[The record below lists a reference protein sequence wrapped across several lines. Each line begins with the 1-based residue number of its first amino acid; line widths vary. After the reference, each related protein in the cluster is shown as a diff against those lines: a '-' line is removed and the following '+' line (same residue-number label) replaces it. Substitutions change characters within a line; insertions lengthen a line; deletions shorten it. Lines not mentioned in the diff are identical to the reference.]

1 VRNVAARN
9 IKVSRENTMMKPTGT
24 AAILFAAASAWLISG
39 GALAQS
45 STAEPHANAPNTARP
60 EAGGQGGG
68 AEDRPEVVAPVLR
81 IISVEV
87 LRSSHGTPLDI
98 IRVRGLASTPGWEE
112 AELIP
117 LTRGTPKDGILELVF
132 VARAPAEAMEASGF
146 EPIEAIFP
154 IEASHPYKGINVHSA
169 SESVS
174 LSQLPGYAEGK
185 GGGEDCSKC
194 VGKVFV
200 AKGAAMPAGKSAAEV
215 VKEEQLPTVS
225 RVIRHSDGI
234 PSAESNPNR
243 LTIVVSK
250 DGTIATAIWD

>member
-1 VRNVAARN
+1 MRDSEVP
-9 IKVSRENTMMKPTGT
+9 RENAMIKHNGVCAALLTLTLLGSSAAFAQTAGESRPNAQGNAQGNAHPET
-24 AAILFAAASAWLISG
+24 AAQGSG
-39 GALAQS
+39 DERAQ
-45 STAEPHANAPNTARP
+45 
-60 EAGGQGGG
+60 
-68 AEDRPEVVAPVLR
+68 VVAPVFR
-81 IISVEV
+81 IVSVEV

-112 AELIP
+112 GELVP

-132 VARAPAEAMEASGF
+132 VARAPAEAVEAVGF

-169 SESVS
+169 SDSLS

-185 GGGEDCSKC
+185 TGGEDCSKC
-194 VGKVFV
+194 VGKTFV
-200 AKGAAMPAGKSAAEV
+200 AKGAGIPTGKSAAEV
-215 VKEEQLPTVS
+215 VKEEQLPPIS
-225 RVIRHSDGI
+225 RVIKHSDGI

-250 DGTIATAIWD
+250 DGTISSAIWD

>member
-1 VRNVAARN
+1 
-9 IKVSRENTMMKPTGT
+9 MKPTGT
-24 AAILFAAASAWLISG
+24 AATLFAAGL
-39 GALAQS
+39 ALLVSSVALGQS
-45 STAEPHANAPNTARP
+45 SAAEPHSNAPNTAHP
-60 EAGGQGGG
+60 DAAGSGGG
-68 AEDRPEVVAPVLR
+68 EDRADVVAPVLR

-87 LRSSHGTPLDI
+87 LRSSHGAPLDI

-132 VARAPAEAMEASGF
+132 VARAPAEAMEATGF

-169 SESVS
+169 SESLS
-174 LSQLPGYAEGK
+174 LTQLPGYAENK

-215 VKEEQLPTVS
+215 VKEEQLPPMS

>member
-1 VRNVAARN
+1 
-9 IKVSRENTMMKPTGT
+9 MMKPTN
-24 AAILFAAASAWLISG
+24 AAAALCAAGLALFVSSA
-39 GALAQS
+39 ALAQ
-45 STAEPHANAPNTARP
+45 TGAAESPANTPNNARP
-60 EAGGQGGG
+60 EAPTQGAG
-68 AEDRPEVVAPVLR
+68 AEDRPEAVAPVLR

-132 VARAPAEAMEASGF
+132 VARAPAEAMEATGF
-146 EPIEAIFP
+146 EPIEAVFP

-169 SESVS
+169 TES
-174 LSQLPGYAEGK
+174 LGLTELPGYAERK
-185 GGGEDCSKC
+185 AGGEDCSKC

-215 VKEEQLPTVS
+215 VKEEQLPPIS
-225 RVIRHSDGI
+225 RVIKHSDGI

>member
-1 VRNVAARN
+1 M
-9 IKVSRENTMMKPTGT
+9 KKPTGT
-24 AAILFAAASAWLISG
+24 AAILFAAASAWLIV
-39 GALAQS
+39 GAAHAQS
-45 STAEPHANAPNTARP
+45 SSAEPHVNAPNTARP
-60 EAGGQGGG
+60 DAGGQSGG
-68 AEDRPEVVAPVLR
+68 AEDRPEAVAPVLR

-132 VARAPAEAMEASGF
+132 VARAPAEAMEATGF

-169 SESVS
+169 SESLS
-174 LSQLPGYAEGK
+174 LTQLPGFAENK
-185 GGGEDCSKC
+185 AGGEDCSKC

>member
-1 VRNVAARN
+1 LRIIAARN
-9 IKVSRENTMMKPTGT
+9 IEVSRENTMMKPTG
-24 AAILFAAASAWLISG
+24 AATTVFAATLTLLLSG
-39 GALAQS
+39 AALAQS
-45 STAEPHANAPNTARP
+45 GAAEPRANAPNTARP
-60 EAGGQGGG
+60 ESGGQGGG
-68 AEDRPEVVAPVLR
+68 AEDRPDVVAPVLR

-132 VARAPAEAMEASGF
+132 VARAPAEAMEATGF

-200 AKGAAMPAGKSAAEV
+200 AKGAAMPAGKSATEV

>member
-1 VRNVAARN
+1 MRN
-9 IKVSRENTMMKPTGT
+9 IEVPRENVMIKHHGACAALMT
-24 AAILFAAASAWLISG
+24 AGLALLGSGVVLAQTETRPSAQSNAHPETAPQGSG
-39 GALAQS
+39 GDDRAQI
-45 STAEPHANAPNTARP
+45 
-60 EAGGQGGG
+60 
-68 AEDRPEVVAPVLR
+68 VAPVFR
-81 IISVEV
+81 IVSVEV

-132 VARAPAEAMEASGF
+132 VARAPAEAVEAIGF

-169 SESVS
+169 SDSLS

-185 GGGEDCSKC
+185 AGGEDCSKC

-200 AKGAAMPAGKSAAEV
+200 AKGAATPTGKSAAEV
-215 VKEEQLPTVS
+215 VKEEQLPPIS

-234 PSAESNPNR
+234 PSADSNPNR

-250 DGTIATAIWD
+250 DGTIASAIWD

>member
-1 VRNVAARN
+1 
-9 IKVSRENTMMKPTGT
+9 MMKPTGT
-24 AAILFAAASAWLISG
+24 AATLFAAGL
-39 GALAQS
+39 ALLVSSVALGQS
-45 STAEPHANAPNTARP
+45 SAAEPHSNAPNTAHP
-60 EAGGQGGG
+60 DAAGPGGG
-68 AEDRPEVVAPVLR
+68 EDRADVVAPVLR

-87 LRSSHGTPLDI
+87 LRSSHGAPLDI

-132 VARAPAEAMEASGF
+132 VARAPAEAMEATGF

-169 SESVS
+169 SESLS
-174 LSQLPGYAEGK
+174 LTQLPGYAENK

-200 AKGAAMPAGKSAAEV
+200 AKGAAMPTGKSAAEV
-215 VKEEQLPTVS
+215 VKEEQLPPMS

>member
-1 VRNVAARN
+1 
-9 IKVSRENTMMKPTGT
+9 MMKPTGT

-39 GALAQS
+39 AAHAQS

-60 EAGGQGGG
+60 EVGGQGGG
-68 AEDRPEVVAPVLR
+68 AEDRPDVVAPVLR

-132 VARAPAEAMEASGF
+132 VARAPAEAMEATGF
-146 EPIEAIFP
+146 EPVEAIFP

>member
-1 VRNVAARN
+1 MNKHHGAHAAL
-9 IKVSRENTMMKPTGT
+9 MT
-24 AAILFAAASAWLISG
+24 AGLALLGSSF
-39 GALAQS
+39 ALAQTAAESRPNAQS
-45 STAEPHANAPNTARP
+45 SAHPETAAQGSGDERP
-60 EAGGQGGG
+60 QI
-68 AEDRPEVVAPVLR
+68 VAPVLR
-81 IISVEV
+81 IVSVEV

-112 AELIP
+112 GELVP
-117 LTRGTPKDGILELVF
+117 LTRGTPKDGILELIF
-132 VARAPAEAMEASGF
+132 VARAPAEAVEAVGF

-169 SESVS
+169 SDSLS

-185 GGGEDCSKC
+185 AGGEDCSKC

-200 AKGAAMPAGKSAAEV
+200 AKGAAMPSGKSAAEV
-215 VKEEQLPTVS
+215 VKEEQLPPIS

-234 PSAESNPNR
+234 PSADSNPNR

-250 DGTIATAIWD
+250 DGTIASAIWD

>member
-1 VRNVAARN
+1 
-9 IKVSRENTMMKPTGT
+9 MMKPTGT

-39 GALAQS
+39 AALAQS
-45 STAEPHANAPNTARP
+45 STAEHHANAPNTARP
-60 EAGGQGGG
+60 EAAGQGGG

-132 VARAPAEAMEASGF
+132 VARAPAEAMEATGF

>member
-1 VRNVAARN
+1 LRNVAARN
-9 IKVSRENTMMKPTGT
+9 IKVSRENAMMKPIGT
-24 AAILFAAASAWLISG
+24 AATLFAAALACLISG
-39 GALAQS
+39 AALAQS

-68 AEDRPEVVAPVLR
+68 AEDRPDVVSPVLR

-132 VARAPAEAMEASGF
+132 VARAPAEAMEATGF

-215 VKEEQLPTVS
+215 VKEEQLPSVS

-234 PSAESNPNR
+234 PNAESNPNR